1 MYPSSLRICI
11 ICLQIFVTF
20 PLMEEKHCSPF
31 RLKEIKGV
39 AGGMGITGIKL
50 AGITNGANTY
60 HTKMQHIDTKCAT
73 MTLALGLQMEPILA
87 QHEPKKVRG
96 VAAD

>member
-1 MYPSSLRICI
+1 
-11 ICLQIFVTF
+11 
-20 PLMEEKHCSPF
+20 MEEKHCSPF

-50 AGITNGANTY
+50 TGITNGANTY
-60 HTKMQHIDTKCAT
+60 HSKMQHINTKCTT
-73 MTLALGLQMEPILA
+73 MTLALGLQIEPILA

>member
-1 MYPSSLRICI
+1 
-11 ICLQIFVTF
+11 
-20 PLMEEKHCSPF
+20 MEEKHCSPF

-50 AGITNGANTY
+50 TGITNGFNTY
-60 HTKMQHIDTKCAT
+60 HTKIQHINAKHTT
-73 MTLALGLQMEPILA
+73 ITLALGLQMEPILA
-87 QHEPKKVRG
+87 QHEPKKVRE

>member
-1 MYPSSLRICI
+1 MSAANLCHFSLDGREA
-11 ICLQIFVTF
+11 LFPFQI
-20 PLMEEKHCSPF
+20 
-31 RLKEIKGV
+31 KEIKGV

-50 AGITNGANTY
+50 TGITNGANTY
-60 HTKMQHIDTKCAT
+60 HSRMQYINTKCTT

>member
-1 MYPSSLRICI
+1 
-11 ICLQIFVTF
+11 
-20 PLMEEKHCSPF
+20 MEEEQPSPF

-50 AGITNGANTY
+50 TGITNGANTY
-60 HTKMQHIDTKCAT
+60 RTKMQHNNAKCTT